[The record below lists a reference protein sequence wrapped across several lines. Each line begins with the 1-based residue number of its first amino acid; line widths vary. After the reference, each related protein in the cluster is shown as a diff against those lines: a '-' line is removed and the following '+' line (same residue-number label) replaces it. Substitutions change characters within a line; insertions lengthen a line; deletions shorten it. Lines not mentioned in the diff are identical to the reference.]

1 MSEMTETTV
10 TPQATKTWDAFN
22 LRDDLLR
29 GIYNYGFEA
38 PSEIQQKAI
47 VPFVAG
53 GDILAQAQSGSGK
66 TGTFSIS
73 ILQRLDVTVPHTQA
87 IVLSPTHE
95 LAKQTAHVLQQLGSF
110 MEGLK
115 VRTLIGGTPV
125 SDDASALS
133 RDTPHVVVGCPGR
146 VLDMMHRRHL
156 STKHVHVVCLDEAD
170 ELLTGFKHAI
180 YEIFQCLTD
189 STQVALFSATMPDD
203 VVKLSE
209 TFMRSPTT
217 IRMNNCDL
225 NLECIHQS
233 FIAAMDDRDKYN
245 ILKDLYAS
253 LTMGQSIIY
262 ANSVGRVEKLYRN
275 MVDDGFSVSCIHSNM
290 SKMERDQVFREFRMG
305 ACRVLI
311 SSNISARGIDVQQ
324 VSTVINFDIPNCVH
338 TYLHRIGRSGRWGR
352 KGLAINLVTRR
363 DVPMLKTIETHY
375 QTSIVEF
382 VR

>member
-47 VPFVAG
+47 VPFIAG

-125 SDDASALS
+125 NG
-133 RDTPHVVVGCPGR
+133 TPGPAPGPGPGVCKSLAVVTNVCTSLVVVLQTF
-146 VLDMMHRRHL
+146 VARR
-156 STKHVHVVCLDEAD
+156 S
-170 ELLTGFKHAI
+170 
-180 YEIFQCLTD
+180 
-189 STQVALFSATMPDD
+189 
-203 VVKLSE
+203 
-209 TFMRSPTT
+209 
-217 IRMNNCDL
+217 
-225 NLECIHQS
+225 
-233 FIAAMDDRDKYN
+233 
-245 ILKDLYAS
+245 
-253 LTMGQSIIY
+253 
-262 ANSVGRVEKLYRN
+262 
-275 MVDDGFSVSCIHSNM
+275 
-290 SKMERDQVFREFRMG
+290 
-305 ACRVLI
+305 
-311 SSNISARGIDVQQ
+311 
-324 VSTVINFDIPNCVH
+324 
-338 TYLHRIGRSGRWGR
+338 
-352 KGLAINLVTRR
+352 
-363 DVPMLKTIETHY
+363 
-375 QTSIVEF
+375 
-382 VR
+382 